1 MNKIKYLILGAGVS
15 GLTFASRLN
24 NDEYCIIDK
33 ENEPGGYCRTTHR
46 GEYVWDYAGH
56 FFHFSH
62 PQFKK
67 KFEQITQSDS
77 TVYRTKNTKVYYCG
91 SYIDYPFQKNIHQ
104 LPKDEMIDCL
114 YDLFERTEKEN
125 YENFQDMLYGK
136 FGKSITEK
144 FLRPYNEKLY
154 ACELNR
160 LDVNA
165 MGRFFPYADIKDI
178 IRNMKSA
185 NNSSYNQE
193 FLYPK
198 KGASVFINKLI
209 EGLDK
214 DKIHLNETVQQIDA
228 VNHRLETDVRSYE
241 YEYLIV
247 SIPLNNLVKITNDI
261 SIDATVF
268 SYNQVLVFNLGFDG
282 PSIDKEIHWIYVPEK
297 DINFYRV
304 GFYNNIIGTKN
315 LSIYVEIGYDKEFII
330 TPEEIDKQL
339 NLTLKNLKSLKIIN
353 QHKLL
358 EQQALIMNPAYVHIT
373 QQSLKEVDK
382 IKNILNEKNIFTI
395 GRYANWKYC
404 SIEDC
409 MIDALNLVER
419 LSLA

>member
-1 MNKIKYLILGAGVS
+1 
-15 GLTFASRLN
+15 
-24 NDEYCIIDK
+24 
-33 ENEPGGYCRTTHR
+33 
-46 GEYVWDYAGH
+46 
-56 FFHFSH
+56 
-62 PQFKK
+62 
-67 KFEQITQSDS
+67 
-77 TVYRTKNTKVYYCG
+77 
-91 SYIDYPFQKNIHQ
+91 
-104 LPKDEMIDCL
+104 
-114 YDLFERTEKEN
+114 
-125 YENFQDMLYGK
+125 MLYGK

-214 DKIHLNETVQQIDA
+214 DKIHLNETVQQIDTE
-228 VNHRLETDVRSYE
+228 NHRLETDVRSYE

-247 SIPLNNLVKITNDI
+247 SIPLNYLVKIINDI
-261 SIDATVF
+261 PIDATVF

-282 PSIDKEIHWIYVPEK
+282 PSIDKHIHWIYVPEK

-382 IKNILNEKNIFTI
+382 IKNILNERNIFTI